1 MVQGTSSGAG
11 KTILVTALCRIF
23 SDLGYSVSPFKAQN
37 MSNYSYSTKDF
48 EISRAQAIQAIAA
61 RTTISPYQN
70 PILLKPL
77 GNYKSSVFVNGKYYK
92 KMHANDYYKKFTNK
106 IGLKHVLESYK
117 KLQQN
122 YDIIIIEGAGSPA
135 EINLQRYDISNMK
148 VAEKT
153 NSPVI
158 LITDIERGGSFASLV
173 GTMELLEKKHQN
185 LIKGFV
191 INKFRGDIEILK
203 PGFKKLKQITKRPVF
218 GTIPLTKFSIPD
230 EDSIGSSP
238 KKIVWNKPNLRKL
251 DNEINKI
258 ANVVKS
264 SLNISSIKRILKCYL
279 NQS

>member
-106 IGLKHVLESYK
+106 IGLKYVLESYN

-153 NSPVI
+153 NSPVV

-173 GTMELLEKKHQN
+173 GTLELLEKKHQN

-264 SLNISSIKRILKCYL
+264 SLNISSIKRILK
-279 NQS
+279 

>member
-23 SDLGYSVSPFKAQN
+23 SDLGYAVSPFKAQN

-153 NSPVI
+153 NSPVV

-264 SLNISSIKRILKCYL
+264 SLNISSIKRILK
-279 NQS
+279 

>member
-106 IGLKHVLESYK
+106 IGLKHVLESYNN
-117 KLQQN
+117 LQQN

-148 VAEKT
+148 IAEKT
-153 NSPVI
+153 NSPVV

-173 GTMELLEKKHQN
+173 GTLELLEKKHQN

-264 SLNISSIKRILKCYL
+264 SLNISSIKRILK
-279 NQS
+279 

>member
-106 IGLKHVLESYK
+106 IGLKHVLESYN

-148 VAEKT
+148 IAEKT
-153 NSPVI
+153 NSSVI

-173 GTMELLEKKHQN
+173 GTLELLEKKHQD

-230 EDSIGSSP
+230 EDSIGSAP

-264 SLNISSIKRILKCYL
+264 SLNISSIKRILK
-279 NQS
+279 

>member
-264 SLNISSIKRILKCYL
+264 SLNISSIKRILK
-279 NQS
+279 

>member
-23 SDLGYSVSPFKAQN
+23 SDLGYAVSPFKAQN

-106 IGLKHVLESYK
+106 IGLKHVLESYN

-148 VAEKT
+148 IAEKT

-264 SLNISSIKRILKCYL
+264 SLNISSIKRILK
-279 NQS
+279 

>member
-148 VAEKT
+148 IAEKT
-153 NSPVI
+153 NSPVV

-264 SLNISSIKRILKCYL
+264 SLNISSIKRILK
-279 NQS
+279 